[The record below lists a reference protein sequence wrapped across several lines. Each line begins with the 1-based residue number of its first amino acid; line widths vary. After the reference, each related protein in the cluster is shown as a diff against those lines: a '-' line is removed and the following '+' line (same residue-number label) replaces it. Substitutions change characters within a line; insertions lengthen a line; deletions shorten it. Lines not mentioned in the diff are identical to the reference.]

1 MNSSQSFSPDSTQL
15 QAVIALCPTLLI
27 LNTFHFI
34 RWVTLSLFPFS
45 SVILHE
51 VQSSCLFFCGRKES
65 TAVPQTHLLMAFFLA
80 VCRGVGRSCSFPLHH
95 PLSAGGRVTQA
106 LDQAPQYVLQISF
119 WYCVCCWQETS
130 QFSGVR

>member
-95 PLSAGGRVTQA
+95 PLQLVEESHRHLTKLRNTYYRSHSGIVSVAGRRPPSSV
-106 LDQAPQYVLQISF
+106 V
-119 WYCVCCWQETS
+119 
-130 QFSGVR
+130 